1 MNILH
6 KYHQEDWHTPEGKML
21 RDVIF
26 GLNDGLVTSI
36 GFVSGV
42 TGAVFQNKVIV
53 LTGIAQIIAG
63 GIAMFI
69 GAYLSNKSQEEFFLK
84 EIAREKREIKEIP
97 EIEKQE
103 IRDIY
108 SDMGFLPDEVEMIVK
123 RITSDEKLWVRF
135 MMREE
140 LGILEEEMKSPVK
153 AGMIMGGTFMLGGAF
168 PLFPY
173 FFIQNTFMAL
183 KVSIFVSALVF
194 FTIGVG
200 KSTLTKTHWFKS
212 GVQVTFLGGL
222 AALVGFL
229 IGKGIGMFIT

>member
-6 KYHQEDWHTPEGKML
+6 KYHQEDWHTPGGKML

-42 TGAVFQNKVIV
+42 TGAVFQSKVVI
-53 LTGIAQIIAG
+53 LTGIAQIVAG
-63 GIAMFI
+63 GVAMFI
-69 GAYLSNKSQEEFFLK
+69 GAYLSNKSQEEFFYK

-97 EIEKQE
+97 DVEKQE

-108 SDMGFLPDEVEMIVK
+108 GEMGFKAEEVEMIVN

-140 LGILEEEMKSPVK
+140 LGILEEDMQNPVK
-153 AGMIMGGTFMLGGAF
+153 AGTIMGLTFLIGGIF
-168 PLFPY
+168 PLLPY
-173 FFIQNTFMAL
+173 FIIENPFMAL
-183 KVSIFVSALVF
+183 KISILLSALVF
-194 FTIGVG
+194 FSIGIG
-200 KSTLTKTHWFKS
+200 KSTLTKIHWFKS
-212 GVQVTFLGGL
+212 GMQVTILGGL

-229 IGKGIGMFIT
+229 IGKGISVFI

>member
-6 KYHQEDWHTPEGKML
+6 KYHQEDWHTPGGKML

-42 TGAVFQNKVIV
+42 TGAVFQSKVVI
-53 LTGIAQIIAG
+53 LTGIAQIVAG
-63 GIAMFI
+63 GVAMFI
-69 GAYLSNKSQEEFFLK
+69 GAYLSNKSQEEFFYK

-97 EIEKQE
+97 DVEKQE

-108 SDMGFLPDEVEMIVK
+108 GEMGFKAEEVEMIVN

-140 LGILEEEMKSPVK
+140 LGILEEDMQNPVK
-153 AGMIMGGTFMLGGAF
+153 AGTIMGLTFLIGGIF
-168 PLFPY
+168 PLLPY
-173 FFIQNTFMAL
+173 FIIENPIMAL
-183 KVSIFVSALVF
+183 KISILLSALVF
-194 FTIGVG
+194 FSIGIG
-200 KSTLTKTHWFKS
+200 KSTLTKIHWFKS
-212 GVQVTFLGGL
+212 GMQVTILGGL

-229 IGKGIGMFIT
+229 IGKGISHII

>member
-1 MNILH
+1 MNILQ
-6 KYHQEDWHTPEGKML
+6 KYHKEDWHTPEGKML

-42 TGAVFQNKVIV
+42 TGAVFQNNVII

-97 EIEKQE
+97 DVEKQE

-108 SDMGFLPDEVEMIVK
+108 NHMGFLPEEVEMIVS

-140 LGILEEEMKSPVK
+140 LGILEEEMENPVK
-153 AGMIMGGTFMLGGAF
+153 AGMIMGGTFMFGGVF
-168 PLFPY
+168 PLIPY
-173 FFIQNTFMAL
+173 FFVSNTFMAL
-183 KVSIFVSALVF
+183 KISIFVSAFVF
-194 FTIGVG
+194 FSVGVG
-200 KSTLTKTHWFKS
+200 KSVLTKTHWFKS
-212 GVQVTFLGGL
+212 GMQVTLLGGL

-229 IGKGIGMFIT
+229 IGKGIAFFIA

>member
-1 MNILH
+1 MNVLQ
-6 KYHQEDWHTPEGKML
+6 KYHKEDWHTPEGKML

-26 GLNDGLVTSI
+26 GLNDGLVTTI

-42 TGAVFQNKVIV
+42 TGAVFQSRVIM
-53 LTGIAQIIAG
+53 LTGIAQVIAG
-63 GIAMFI
+63 GVAMFI
-69 GAYLSNKSQEEFFLK
+69 GAYLSNRSQEEFFLK

-97 EIEKQE
+97 EVEKQE

-108 SDMGFLPDEVEMIVK
+108 IHMGFKPNEVEMIVN

-140 LGILEEEMKSPVK
+140 LGILEEEMENPLK
-153 AGMIMGGTFMLGGAF
+153 AGMIMGTTFLIGGIF

-173 FFIQNTFMAL
+173 FFMGETLLAL
-183 KVSIFVSALVF
+183 KLSIFLSILVF
-194 FTIGVG
+194 FLIGVG

-212 GVQVTFLGGL
+212 GTQVTFLGGL

-229 IGKGIGMFIT
+229 IGKGISFFI

>member
-1 MNILH
+1 MSILQ
-6 KYHQEDWHTPEGKML
+6 KYHQEDWHTPEGKLL

-42 TGAVFQNKVIV
+42 TGAVFQSKVIV
-53 LTGIAQIIAG
+53 LTGIAQLAAG
-63 GIAMFI
+63 GVAMFI
-69 GAYLSNKSQEEFFLK
+69 GSYLSNKSQQEFFYK

-97 EIEKQE
+97 DVEKQE

-108 SDMGFLPDEVEMIVK
+108 NQMGFTEEEVEMIVN

-140 LGILEEEMKSPVK
+140 LGILEEEMESPTK
-153 AGMIMGGTFMLGGAF
+153 AGMIMGGTFLMGGF
-168 PLFPY
+168 CPLLPY
-173 FFIQNTFMAL
+173 FFLSDTLVAL
-183 KVSIFVSALVF
+183 KTSIFLSVMVF
-194 FTIGVG
+194 FAIGVG
-200 KSTLTKTHWFKS
+200 KSSLTKTNWFKS
-212 GVQVTFLGGL
+212 GMQVTCLGGF

-229 IGKGIGMFIT
+229 LGKGISLIL